1 VAMMV
6 NREQWTTR
14 PGKKHAAAELA
25 ERHDVRASSVP
36 EREWKRLFVIRSTPG
51 GGGNPR
57 TCGEVLRLPRRDF
70 SNGQWCAPESDGPP
84 GS

>member
-1 VAMMV
+1 VATMV
-6 NREQWTTR
+6 NHEQWTTR

-36 EREWKRLFVIRSTPG
+36 EREWKRLFMPTPG
-51 GGGNPR
+51 SSGNPR
-57 TCGEVLRLPRRDF
+57 TCGEVLRLLRLYF
-70 SNGQWCAPESDGPP
+70 SNGQWCEPESDGPP